1 MVFQNLTLLQLN
13 PKSKT
18 MNATN
23 PIEINGKSYDK
34 FSLNL
39 AITGRYLPSGQP
51 DASVCMRLLP
61 TRIENEVVET
71 ADAEA
76 KGIVIGTLDGSD
88 EATQQAVAAIQAA
101 LQAYIE
107 AKGL

>member
-1 MVFQNLTLLQLN
+1 
-13 PKSKT
+13 

-23 PIEINGKSYDK
+23 PITINGKQYNK

-39 AITGRYLPSGQP
+39 AITGRYLGDGSS
-51 DASVCMRLLP
+51 DANVAMRLVP
-61 TRIENEVVET
+61 TRIEDGVVET

-76 KGIVIGTLDGSD
+76 KGISLGTLAGSD
-88 EATQQAVAAIQAA
+88 LATQQAIAAIQAA
-101 LQAYIE
+101 LQTYLN